1 MNLAT
6 PLIQGKFNSFLLNL
20 HFVELSVEIYFR
32 PVATIQNYGGGGS
45 SPLAP
50 PVTLPLQPE
59 HIVQY

>member
-6 PLIQGKFNSFLLNL
+6 PLIQGKLNSFLLNL
-20 HFVELSVEIYFR
+20 HFVELSVEIYFI
-32 PVATIQNYGGGGS
+32 PVATIQKLWRGG